1 MGMIKK
7 EVTGNANALKYVKAA
22 TGVQAGAMGGTVVEG
37 TKRNLSKAADPYP
50 AVTSPIPV
58 EMNLSRQFMAEG
70 TKMQENANTTG
81 GHNAKTPTGVYSISK
96 GKSRF

>member
-22 TGVQAGAMGGTVVEG
+22 TGVQAGADGGTIVKG
-37 TKRNLSKAADPYP
+37 TKKGLGKAADPY
-50 AVTSPIPV
+50 APINSALPV
-58 EMNLSRQFMAEG
+58 EYNLSRQFMAEG

-81 GHNAKTPTGVYSISK
+81 GHNAKVPTGVYSIAKGRSK
-96 GKSRF
+96 F

>member
-22 TGVQAGAMGGTVVEG
+22 TGVQAGAEGGTIVKG
-37 TKRNLSKAADPYP
+37 SKKALGKAADPYAP
-50 AVTSPIPV
+50 INSPLPV
-58 EMNLSRQFMAEG
+58 DYNISRQFMAEG

-81 GHNAKTPTGVYSISK
+81 GHSAKVPTGVYSIAK
-96 GKSRF
+96 GSGKF